1 MGFIGQLR
9 SKELTEGVVISPNC
23 KKAKTTTQQA
33 AHSIII
39 IVLLE
44 LFLVQRD
51 SDSLER
57 IV

>member
-9 SKELTEGVVISPNC
+9 SKELTEGAVISSNC
-23 KKAKTTTQQA
+23 KKAKTTTKQA
-33 AHSIII
+33 AQGIII

-57 IV
+57 IG